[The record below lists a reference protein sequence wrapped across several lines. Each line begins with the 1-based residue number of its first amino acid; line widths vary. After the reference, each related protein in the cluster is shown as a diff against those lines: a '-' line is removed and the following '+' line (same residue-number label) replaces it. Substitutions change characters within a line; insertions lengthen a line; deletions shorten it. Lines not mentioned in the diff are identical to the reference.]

1 MGTAPCFRES
11 SKTTPESGDVDAD
24 KAKQEA
30 DEKFEMKQ
38 KEAFAKHGF
47 KDDVEL
53 KIGVDLFEFKFKY
66 DPTKQIKLKY
76 KGEELILT
84 KELIENINFYGIT

>member
-1 MGTAPCFRES
+1 MI
-11 SKTTPESGDVDAD
+11 
-24 KAKQEA
+24 
-30 DEKFEMKQ
+30 Q

-53 KIGVDLFEFKFKY
+53 KVGVDQFEFKFKY

-76 KGEELILT
+76 KGEVLTLT
-84 KELIENINFYGIT
+84 KELIENLNFYNMTQEMLVSVWQCFLKVKSK